1 MINKINKLYNIWDSD
16 MCYGKR
22 ISVVREGVFALE
34 GQLKCKEEW
43 SSRLH

>member
-22 ISVVREGVFALE
+22 ISIVREVFALE
-34 GQLKCKEEW
+34 GQLQCEEW
-43 SSRLH
+43 SGRLH